1 MARGNRITTAA
12 GATTALKIIPYNA
25 SHGALGG
32 TPGYNRRHRDGGD
45 FPLNY
50 NYALDVDNSILADED
65 IRAGMRAAGLSF
77 VPDRDD
83 AWYEFPAQ
91 RPPETH
97 RE

>member
-12 GATTALKIIPYNA
+12 GATTELKIIPYNA

-45 FPLNY
+45 FPRNY
-50 NYALDVDNSILADED
+50 DYALDVNNSIRADKD
-65 IRAGMRAAGLSF
+65 IRNGMRAAGLTF
-77 VPDRDD
+77 VPDRDV
-83 AWYEFPAQ
+83 AWHEFPAQ